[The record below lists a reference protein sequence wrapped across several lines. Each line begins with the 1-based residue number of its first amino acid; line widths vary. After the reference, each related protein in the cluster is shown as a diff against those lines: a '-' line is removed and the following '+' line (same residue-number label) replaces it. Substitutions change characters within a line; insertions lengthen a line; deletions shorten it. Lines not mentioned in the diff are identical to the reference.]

1 VTSTNGVHGHIETVI
16 LTALAEETEA
26 VVRSLDNSV
35 VHPWRGNDLHVG
47 EVSGKN
53 VLVFPLG
60 AMGNASSAQAAQRA
74 IGIWNPAQI
83 MIVGITGGA
92 RGAGDDLRLGDV
104 LVPDQVIGY
113 EHAKVTPTGPETRY
127 ETYRPSHELLT
138 AARSVNPAEW
148 ALSIVTPRP
157 DGDSGRTL
165 PRVHV
170 GPVLSGEKVVADAT
184 TMNGLLR
191 DWPKALGVEMEGL
204 GVAIAS
210 YRGGPGFLLVKAV
223 CDFADPAKEDSWHG
237 YAAEAA
243 ARFAVAVLTR
253 IHDATDNGLRPQAV
267 PMTGE
272 VRYPGPVRLEVCRR
286 LDNWEE
292 VADYFDVPGHIRA
305 RFGRGHEPRRL
316 WDFLDNRRKLYELP
330 QALEAAGRADL
341 ASLLRQV
348 PS

>member
-1 VTSTNGVHGHIETVI
+1 MDTVVF
-16 LTALAEETEA
+16 TALAEETEA
-26 VVRSLDNSV
+26 VVRSLGNSA
-35 VHPWRGNDLHVG
+35 VHTWRGNDLHVG
-47 EVSGKN
+47 NVGGKN

-60 AMGNASSAQAAQRA
+60 AMGNASAAQAAQRA
-74 IGIWNPAQI
+74 IGIWNPTQI
-83 MIVGITGGA
+83 ISVGITGGA

-104 LVPDQVIGY
+104 LVPDQVVGY
-113 EHAKVTPTGPETRY
+113 EHAKMRPDRSQIRY
-127 ETYRPSHELLT
+127 ESYRPSHEMLT
-138 AARSVNPAEW
+138 AARSVSPAEW
-148 ALSIVTPRP
+148 ALSIVAPRP

-170 GPVLSGEKVVADAT
+170 GPIFSGEKVVADAT
-184 TMNGLLR
+184 TISGLRR

-223 CDFADPAKEDSWHG
+223 CDFADPAKEDSWHL

-243 ARFAVAVLTR
+243 ARFAVAVLVR
-253 IHDATDNGLRPQAV
+253 IHETADNGLRLQAV

-272 VRYPGPVRLEVCRR
+272 LRFPGPVRLEVCRR

-292 VADYFDVPGHIRA
+292 IADYFDIPGYVRA
-305 RFGRGHEPRRL
+305 RFERGHEPRRL
-316 WDFLDNRRKLYELP
+316 WDFLENRRKLYELP
-330 QALEAAGRADL
+330 QALEVVGRTDL
-341 ASLLRQV
+341 ANLLQQE